1 MKKFFSIFLSFVLVF
16 FSSFCP
22 SKSYACESANGTVTE
37 ISSTDSSLSYDGIKN
52 IINHP
57 FKILL
62 RGGLWGFLGLIV
74 GPFTPCGRFCIVI
87 GASSGIVSKIIE
99 LYEEGCN
106 AK

>member
-1 MKKFFSIFLSFVLVF
+1 MKKFFSIFLSFILVL

-22 SKSYACESANGTVTE
+22 AKSYACETANVELTKT
-37 ISSTDSSLSYDGIKN
+37 SSIASSPSFNGIKN

-62 RGGLWGFLGLIV
+62 KGGFWAFLGSIV
-74 GPFTPCGRFCIVI
+74 GCFTVGSGIGSTI
-87 GASSGIVSKIIE
+87 GAVAGLASKAIE

-106 AK
+106 A